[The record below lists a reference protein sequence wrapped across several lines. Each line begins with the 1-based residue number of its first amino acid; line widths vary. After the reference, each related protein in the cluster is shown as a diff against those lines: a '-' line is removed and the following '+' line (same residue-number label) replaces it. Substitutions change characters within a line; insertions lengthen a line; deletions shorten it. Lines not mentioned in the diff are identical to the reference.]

1 MDTHTHTHIY
11 IEREKERE
19 TIFRTSILL
28 YQNPPLRR
36 PPLSAKKKWPYK
48 RGGALLRGII

>member
-11 IEREKERE
+11 IERE